1 MLRAILFLA
10 IVVTTAFVWTGFIED
25 METWLRFHAFD
36 FISNRSSV
44 YAIAIFAFVTLVLMW
59 FVYWAIFDDT
69 ELENLA
75 KEWRDRASSLSDDVD
90 DLSVRNMHLDNELQ
104 ALKIEVETNG
114 HRSDTLNA
122 RHAQLEEMA
131 EELNKQGERHAANR
145 VEVETQRAALSEA
158 RRLLSEEQ
166 AQSDAKAHE
175 LDNRERWLAEEH
187 TKLSRERAAFVQAFN
202 TLSAEKRTVS
212 QAIEALKGGGRRTP
226 DASPVAEDEPG
237 EASAGNAMH
246 PPAGSNEGS
255 GGSPYARPQS
265 AFSWAAGQGG
275 IRKPFDIAPPISAE
289 DSDPE
294 PGPGDVAAHDMTD
307 PLPSD
312 LSRTD
317 FPHVDMTGAIAVTD
331 GRLLQ
336 AGRVRVTMATFR
348 EAEKYGWNGVPG
360 SSERRDD
367 GTRTVLIE
375 RF

>member
-90 DLSVRNMHLDNELQ
+90 DLSVRNMLLDNELL

-131 EELNKQGERHAANR
+131 EELNKQGGRHAANR

-166 AQSDAKAHE
+166 ARSDAKAHE

-212 QAIEALKGGGRRTP
+212 QAIEALKGGGP
-226 DASPVAEDEPG
+226 DAG
-237 EASAGNAMH
+237 C
-246 PPAGSNEGS
+246 
-255 GGSPYARPQS
+255 
-265 AFSWAAGQGG
+265 
-275 IRKPFDIAPPISAE
+275 
-289 DSDPE
+289 
-294 PGPGDVAAHDMTD
+294 
-307 PLPSD
+307 
-312 LSRTD
+312 LSRR
-317 FPHVDMTGAIAVTD
+317 G
-331 GRLLQ
+331 G
-336 AGRVRVTMATFR
+336 
-348 EAEKYGWNGVPG
+348 
-360 SSERRDD
+360 
-367 GTRTVLIE
+367 
-375 RF
+375 